1 MCRLLAV
8 ASRTPIDVQ
17 YHLDAFTRVCRS
29 SREYQGHGWGCA
41 IWRADSWERY
51 RTVQP
56 IWEDAF
62 RPTGDVRML
71 VAHARSA
78 FRDEDIVVENNMPFV
93 SAEQVFVFNGEL
105 HGVTLPV
112 SGRTGADR
120 LFRFIRNPVRNA
132 NVDGLVRTM
141 SILRRRTSHIRACN
155 FIIAEPGSLIV
166 HSLFSGEPEYFT
178 LHKRQTPDELIL
190 CSVPYENTDPS
201 WTPLANDSIEVFPC
215 SF

>member
-1 MCRLLAV
+1 M
-8 ASRTPIDVQ
+8 
-17 YHLDAFTRVCRS
+17 RVCRS

-41 IWRADSWERY
+41 VWRGDAWDRY

-62 RPTGDVRML
+62 RPSGDVRLL

-105 HGVTLPV
+105 HGVRLPV
-112 SGRTGADR
+112 TGRTGADR
-120 LFRFIRNPVRNA
+120 LFRFIRNSGRNA
-132 NVDGLVRTM
+132 NADGLAHTM
-141 SILRRRTSHIRACN
+141 RILRRRTSHIRACN
-155 FIIAEPGSLIV
+155 FILAEPGALIV

-178 LHKRQTPDELIL
+178 LHKRQTPGELVV
-190 CSVPYENTDPS
+190 CSSPYEDNDPS
-201 WTPLANDSIEVFPC
+201 WIRLAEDTLEVYPC